1 MLTHAG
7 KSIASLLVFATAV
20 TACTPKNDAKYAS
33 TDSTTANTIAPNVV
47 NVTTTEYSFTAPDSI
62 PAGLTT
68 FHLVNSGKELHHIQL
83 IKFDAGKTAEDF
95 AKALKSMKP
104 DGPLPSWAH
113 EVGGVNAPRPGGGEA
128 SATLP
133 IDAGSYVMVCFI
145 PDANGVPHIAK
156 GMMRPLTVTPASG
169 PAATPPTADDT
180 LTLADYTFTLSAP
193 LTAGTHTLRIVNT
206 GQQPHEVELVR
217 LAPGKS
223 AAEMAKWVF
232 QQYGPPPGEPLG
244 GVPAL
249 PVGGYAFITQDFPP
263 GNYALLCFVPDVKDG
278 KPHAAHGMVK
288 QITVKEAAG

>member
-7 KSIASLLVFATAV
+7 KSIASLLILTAAATA
-20 TACTPKNDAKYAS
+20 CSHNKDAKYAS
-33 TDSTTANTIAPNVV
+33 ADSTAANTIAPNVV
-47 NVTTTEYSFTAPDSI
+47 NVTATEYSFTAPDSI

-68 FHLVNSGKELHHIQL
+68 IHFVDNGKELHHVQL
-83 IKFDAGKTAEDF
+83 IKFDEGKSVADF

-128 SATLP
+128 STTLP
-133 IDAGSYVMVCFI
+133 IDAGSYAMVCFI

-156 GMMRPLTVTPASG
+156 GMMRPLTVTPSTG
-169 PAATPPTADDT
+169 PAATPPKADVT
-180 LTLADYTFTLSAP
+180 VTLADYSFTLSTP
-193 LTAGTHTLRIVNT
+193 ITAGTHTLEIENN
-206 GQQPHEVELVR
+206 GQQPHEIELVR

-244 GVPAL
+244 GVPAIQ
-249 PVGGYAFITQDFPP
+249 VGSHAFITQNFTP
-263 GNYALLCFVPDVKDG
+263 GNYALLCFIPDVKDG

-288 QITVKEAAG
+288 QITVS